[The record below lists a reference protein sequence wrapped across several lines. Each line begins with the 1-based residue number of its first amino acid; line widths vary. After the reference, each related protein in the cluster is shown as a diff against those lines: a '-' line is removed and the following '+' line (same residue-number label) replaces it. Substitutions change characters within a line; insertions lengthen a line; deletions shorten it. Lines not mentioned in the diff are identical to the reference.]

1 MTRRLTGL
9 VQYTFSR
16 TDNNTGGINWFPA
29 NQYDFS
35 GEWARA
41 DFDQRHRLNLLEG
54 FSPGQSFTLGIGL
67 TLASGKPYSLTTGQ
81 DTFHTGLANAR
92 PAGVPRNSLQGPG
105 YADVDLRLSR
115 DFYLNREAKDKGK
128 VVTAAFDAFNVFN
141 HLNYAAYVGDLSS
154 PFFGRAVSALPS
166 RRLQLTGRFKF

>member
-1 MTRRLTGL
+1 M

-16 TDNNTGGINWFPA
+16 TENNTGGINWFPA

-54 FSPGQSFTLGIGL
+54 FNPGKSFSLGIGL
-67 TLASGKPYSLTTGQ
+67 TLAYGRPYTLTTGQ
-81 DTFHTGLANAR
+81 GTFNTGLAYQC
-92 PAGVPRNSLQGPG
+92 PAYLRRHSLKRLA

-115 DFYLNREAKDKGK
+115 DFYLNRETKDKGK
-128 VVTAAFDAFNVFN
+128 VATVAFDAFNVFN

-166 RRLQLTGRFKF
+166 RRLQLTARFKF